1 MESDQSELNLIDI
14 IEDAE
19 NKGMEVTDIVNLAR
33 TLAGDQELKGEY
45 SEYLCGPPL
54 TGYSVISETYGRIR
68 TILKVKKKQFLGKKV
83 IEGQYMSPFIKDK
96 SGWDLRNIINQ
107 DEFVQR
113 FGYAIMEYVE
123 IHGKKES

>member
-1 MESDQSELNLIDI
+1 MESDQSELNLIEI

-33 TLAGDQELKGEY
+33 TLAGDKELEGEY
-45 SEYLCGPPL
+45 SEYLCGLPL
-54 TGYSVISETYGRIR
+54 SGYSVTSEIYGRIR
-68 TILKVKKKQFLGKKV
+68 TTLEVKKKQFLGKKV
-83 IEGQYMSPFIKDK
+83 IEGQYMSPFTEDK
-96 SGWDLRNIINQ
+96 SGWDLRNIMDQ

-113 FGYAIMEYVE
+113 YGYAIMKYVK